1 MMFEERSAAAQVA
14 RTRRVAIAAV
24 ANYPITVAALRLLNH
39 GFNTIFR
46 VDTTDGRAFAL
57 RVNVNSRRSAG
68 NLAAEMA
75 WLAALS
81 NDTDLHVPTPQPN
94 NDGALI
100 TWVWMDDLQRDLAVA
115 LFGWLPGADL
125 GRIERTTP
133 TQLRAVGR
141 AAALL
146 HKHAAN
152 WVMPANAELPV
163 IDSALM
169 DCPNRLDAD
178 HELLTPVRRIVL
190 DAAFAE
196 VDKRYRELF
205 DGAVP
210 RALHADLHLGNLKW
224 NRGQLAVFDFDDSG
238 MGLPMQDLAIA
249 AYYLR
254 PAAHLEAAMLD
265 GYVDIA
271 PLPTYSSVQYEAVVA
286 SRNLVLLNDMVETA
300 NADFRALLPTYLPST
315 ITKLRNYLDTG
326 VYQHEVNG
334 TFVRG
339 W

>member
-1 MMFEERSAAAQVA
+1 MFEERSAAAQVA
-14 RTRRVAIAAV
+14 RTRLVALAAL
-24 ANYPITVAALRLLNH
+24 AKYPITVGALRLLNH

-46 VDTTDGRAFAL
+46 VDTTDGRVFAL

-94 NDGALI
+94 NEGALI
-100 TWVWMDDLQRDLAVA
+100 TWIWMDDLQRDLPVA
-115 LFGWLPGADL
+115 LFGWLPGPNL
-125 GRIERTTP
+125 GRIENASP

-141 AAALL
+141 AAAIL
-146 HKHAAN
+146 HTHAAN
-152 WVMPANAELPV
+152 WVMPANAQLPL

-169 DCPNRLDAD
+169 DCPNRLAAD
-178 HELLTPVRRIVL
+178 HELLTPERRIVL
-190 DAAFAE
+190 DAALAE
-196 VDKRYRELF
+196 VEKHYRELF
-205 DGAVP
+205 DDAVP

-224 NRGQLAVFDFDDSG
+224 NRGQLSVFDFDDSG

-254 PAAHLEAAMLD
+254 PAAHLEAAMLE
-265 GYVDIA
+265 GYADIA
-271 PLPTYSSVQYEAVVA
+271 PLPMYSSAQYEAIVA
-286 SRNLVLLNDMVETA
+286 SRNLVLLNDMVDTA
-300 NADFRALLPTYLPST
+300 NADFRALLPTYLLST
-315 ITKLRNYLDTG
+315 ITKLRNYLDAG
-326 VYQHEVNG
+326 VYRHEVNG